1 MRIAKGVLGGT
12 IKGIVF
18 LTYGVLKIG
27 LLVVKVLAILFLFL
41 LQLFLILIHAGT
53 PD

>member
-1 MRIAKGVLGGT
+1 MKIAKGVLGGT
-12 IKGIVF
+12 IKGIGF
-18 LTYGVLKIG
+18 LIYGVLKIG
-27 LLVVKVLAILFLFL
+27 LLAVKVLAILFLFL